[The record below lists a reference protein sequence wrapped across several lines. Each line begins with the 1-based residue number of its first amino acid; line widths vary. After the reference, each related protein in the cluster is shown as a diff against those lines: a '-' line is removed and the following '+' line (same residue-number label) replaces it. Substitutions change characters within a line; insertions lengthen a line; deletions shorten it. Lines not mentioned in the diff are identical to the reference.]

1 MAALPRFYIAPGR
14 WNLEDLKLEGD
25 EAKHCTGVMRR
36 GVGDEIVVFNGTGAR
51 ALARIERVSGR
62 EAALTVLEAVDA
74 ASPAVTLELVQ
85 AIPKGGNMDWI
96 VEKAVELG
104 ANVIQPVMTDRTVVK
119 LDVKEAAKKQEKWQ
133 RAALEAC
140 KQCGQDW
147 LPEVRTP
154 RRLGEVFAPGGLPS
168 HDLRIIAA
176 IQEDA
181 VTFKEILARR
191 KAAGAGAPASVLLG
205 IGPEGDFTENE
216 YALAREQGCLPMTL
230 GPIILRV
237 ETAAMYGLSVLGYEL
252 RSQEPAQPQV

>member
-1 MAALPRFYIAPGR
+1 MAALPRFYIAPVR

-36 GVGDEIVVFNGTGAR
+36 GVGDEIVVFNGTGSRAR
-51 ALARIERVSGR
+51 ARIERVSGR

-104 ANVIQPVMTDRTVVK
+104 VNVIQPVMTDRTVVK
-119 LDVKEAAKKQEKWQ
+119 LDVREAAKKQEKWQ

-147 LPEVRTP
+147 LPEIRTP
-154 RRLGEVFAPGGLPS
+154 RRLSEVFAPGGLPP

-181 VTFKEILARR
+181 VSFKEILARR
-191 KAAGAGAPASVLLG
+191 EEAGAGAPESVLLC
-205 IGPEGDFTENE
+205 IGPEGDFAEHE

-252 RSQEPAQPQV
+252 RSLGPGHT